1 MGRLPF
7 GITIDMSARPLPKS
21 LYAETA
27 RPPVDT
33 PPLQGAKRVSVAVVG
48 GGFTG
53 LSAALHL
60 AQGGAEVAV
69 LEAHEPGW
77 GASGRNGG
85 QVNPGLKHDPATI
98 LRDFGP
104 DRGGRMV
111 RLSGAAPQGV
121 FDLVREHQI
130 QCEAH
135 QGGTIRAAY
144 HAAGLAEIRAGAE
157 QNIAQGAPVEI
168 LDAEAMHRATGS
180 TRYVG
185 GAVDRR
191 GGNVNPLGYARG
203 LADAAQ
209 RAGAAIHGGSP
220 VTQVAR
226 EAGGWAIATPEGRL
240 QAEHLVLCTNG
251 YTDNLWP
258 GLRRSVVP
266 VFSAVAATEPLPE
279 DLARAIMPTRSVLYE
294 IASVTVYYRLDAWN
308 RLLMGGRS
316 VLRDTSDPAEYT
328 YRRLIR
334 YSEQLWPALA
344 GVNWGHFWNGQLAI
358 TPDHYPHLHEP
369 APGVI
374 AALGYNGRGVAMATA
389 MGRQIA
395 RRILTPDVPLDM
407 PVTDLKPIAFH
418 GLWRSAVAAR
428 VAYGRIRDMLGV

>member
-1 MGRLPF
+1 M
-7 GITIDMSARPLPKS
+7 TARPLPKS
-21 LYAETA
+21 LYAATA
-27 RPPVDT
+27 RPPIT
-33 PPLQGAKRVSVAVVG
+33 APPLEGERKASVAIVG

-60 AQGGAEVAV
+60 AQAGADVV
-69 LEAHEPGW
+69 LLESHEPGW

-85 QVNPGLKHDPATI
+85 QVNPGLKHEPDTI

-104 DRGGRMV
+104 EMGGRMI
-111 RLSGAAPQGV
+111 RLSGGAPQGV

-144 HAAGLAEIRAGAE
+144 HEAGFAEIRAGAE
-157 QNIAQGAPVEI
+157 QQQRHGAPVEL
-168 LDAEAMHRATGS
+168 LDAEEMRRVTGTS
-180 TRYVG
+180 RYVG
-185 GAVDRR
+185 GLVDRR

-220 VTQVAR
+220 VTRVAR
-226 EAGGWAIATPEGRL
+226 GAGGWAIHTPTGIVR
-240 QAEHLVLCTNG
+240 AEHLALCTNG
-251 YTDNLWP
+251 YTDGLWP
-258 GLRRSVVP
+258 GLRRSIVP
-266 VFSAVAATEPLPE
+266 VFSAIAATEPLPE
-279 DLARAIMPTRSVLYE
+279 ELARAIMPARSVLYE
-294 IASVTVYYRLDAWN
+294 IASITVYYRLDAAN

-316 VLRDTSDPAEYT
+316 ALRDTSDPREYS

-334 YSEQLWPALA
+334 YSETLWPQLK
-344 GVNWGHFWNGQLAI
+344 GVRWEYFWNGQLAI

-389 MGRQIA
+389 MGKQVA
-395 RRILTPDVPLDM
+395 RRILSPTAELDM
-407 PVTDLKPIAFH
+407 PMTDLKPIAFH

-428 VAYGRIRDMLGV
+428 VTYGRIRDMLGV

>member
-1 MGRLPF
+1 
-7 GITIDMSARPLPKS
+7 MSARPLPKS
-21 LYAETA
+21 LYAATA
-27 RPPVDT
+27 RPPIAA
-33 PPLQGAKRVSVAVVG
+33 PPLEGERTASVVIVG

-60 AQGGAEVAV
+60 AQGGVDVVV

-85 QVNPGLKHDPATI
+85 QVNPGLKHDPVGI

-104 DRGGRMV
+104 EMGERMI
-111 RLSGAAPQGV
+111 RLSGGAPQGV

-144 HAAGLAEIRAGAE
+144 HEAGFADIRGGAE
-157 QNIAQGAPVEI
+157 QQLRYGAPMEL
-168 LDAEAMHRATGS
+168 LDAEGMRRMTGS
-180 TRYVG
+180 SRYVG
-185 GAVDRR
+185 GAIDRR

-220 VTQVAR
+220 ATKVAR
-226 EAGGWAIATPEGRL
+226 EGTGWRVTTPSGSVL
-240 QAEHLVLCTNG
+240 TEHLVLCTNG

-266 VFSAVAATEPLPE
+266 VFSAIAATEPLPE
-279 DLARAIMPTRSVLYE
+279 EMAREIMPTRSVLYE
-294 IASVTVYYRLDAWN
+294 IASITVYYRLDAWN
-308 RLLMGGRS
+308 RMLMGGRS
-316 VLRDTSDPAEYT
+316 VLRETSDPEEYS
-328 YRRLIR
+328 YRRLVR
-334 YSEQLWPALA
+334 YTETLWPQLK
-344 GVNWGHFWNGQLAI
+344 GVKWEYFWNGQLAA

-395 RRILTPDVPLDM
+395 RRILTPAAALDM

-428 VAYGRIRDMLGV
+428 VTYGRIRDMLGV